1 MLKESNTRFEITIPK
16 VYEQYLG
23 PYLYEPYSKFVTNRI
38 IGNPQNVLEIGVGSG
53 RLTKHLVKKI
63 SKEAKLTAIDIN
75 PNMLDIARQKINA
88 ANVKFEVADAQE
100 LPFAD
105 NSFDLVICQFGFM
118 FLPNKQKGFNEAWRV
133 LKPRGQFL
141 FVTWD
146 KAENNITLHISQ
158 QIILQL
164 LEAIPPVYF
173 GKAYYAMN
181 NPEELRNY
189 TKVAGFE
196 NGTVEKIT
204 LEGKCPSAMDA
215 AIGFIEGNS
224 IIKEILKEGP
234 ELLHTIKTTIASKI
248 NEQVGKDP
256 IQSELNA
263 WLGEN
268 FK

>member
-1 MLKESNTRFEITIPK
+1 MKENNIPFEITIPK

-23 PYLYEPYSKFVTNRI
+23 PYLYEPYSKYVTNRI
-38 IGNPQNVLEIGVGSG
+38 IGNPQNILEIGVGSG

-75 PNMLDIARQKINA
+75 TNMLEIARQKVNA
-88 ANVKFEVADAQE
+88 ANVMFELADAQE
-100 LPFAD
+100 LPFPD

-118 FLPNKQKGFNEAWRV
+118 FLPDKQKGFNEAWRV

-158 QIILQL
+158 QTILQL
-164 LEAIPPVYF
+164 LQATPPAYF

-181 NPEELRNY
+181 DPEELRNY

-204 LEGKCPSAMDA
+204 LKGKCPSAMDA
-215 AIGFIEGNS
+215 AIGFVEGNS

-234 ELLHTIKTTIASKI
+234 GLLHTIKTTIASKI

-256 IQSELNA
+256 VSSELNA